1 MDYVAAPGLYGWCHG
16 PSCRPEIAGVSVSLW
31 RPQGVNDGGASF
43 PYREESREEFFKFF
57 DEPAD
62 SPRRDQKGVYTDR
75 WYRPSPGRSVHV
87 ILLDNRFNKDE
98 YGEPDGDFLGEEQ
111 WRWFEA
117 AVRQNASLTI
127 IGSGLQILVDDR
139 FGFGITQRVGENWA
153 RFPAARARLLA
164 AVRTSPAPTL
174 LLSGDIH
181 FAELNE
187 ASYSPGG
194 KHKVVE
200 LTSSSMTHSAARI
213 FPNLPVGASVR
224 WAIYRLMSLWSI
236 VMPWKYRVETCEG
249 RVLSGLGAAPF
260 NNLAEPSSLEPFA
273 SAPVHRCIAALLRM
287 ASVCAKFESARIPGG
302 ENPLAWPPR
311 KREGGGGGML
321 GVGLITP
328 PTASKLHCCD
338 AFSPGPQMCTTST
351 LGS

>member
-1 MDYVAAPGLYGWCHG
+1 MALM
-16 PSCRPEIAGVSVSLW
+16 PSQNRGGGISLCGVHK
-31 RPQGVNDGGASF
+31 GVNDGGASF
-43 PYREESREEFFKFF
+43 PHRDESRNEFLKFF
-57 DEPAD
+57 DEPAG
-62 SPRRDQKGVYTDR
+62 SPRWDQPGVYTDR

-98 YGEPDGDFLGEEQ
+98 YGAPDGDFLGAEQ

-139 FGFGITQRVGENWA
+139 FGVTQRVGENWA

-187 ASYSPGG
+187 ASYSPGS
-194 KHKVVE
+194 KRKVVE

-213 FPNLPVGASVR
+213 FPNLQVGQAVR
-224 WAIYRLMSLWSI
+224 WAIYRLMSLWSV
-236 VMPWKYRVETCEG
+236 VMPWKYRVETCEAVSLTSLV
-249 RVLSGLGAAPF
+249 RPCPSQNPAP
-260 NNLAEPSSLEPFA
+260 
-273 SAPVHRCIAALLRM
+273 
-287 ASVCAKFESARIPGG
+287 
-302 ENPLAWPPR
+302 
-311 KREGGGGGML
+311 
-321 GVGLITP
+321 
-328 PTASKLHCCD
+328 
-338 AFSPGPQMCTTST
+338 
-351 LGS
+351 